1 MVYGTVKKI
10 ANCNNVLSENPL
22 YVMINEMIRHFE
34 EKNERKYLELGD
46 VDENKKVSKKYEK
59 VWEGIKK
66 ETEAI
71 NGGEWVEY
79 GQDFKKSSLETN
91 DDLPMNKPIKL
102 RLLTI
107 DIRSPFSEGDKF
119 YPQLFLEDAF
129 VWVSAN
135 ILQYQK
141 IDASEEIDVNKTSA
155 SKECEL
161 CHYWLLKMLDSNL
174 KNMFVMDVMIY

>member
-1 MVYGTVKKI
+1 MVAKVLNLGKDLKK
-10 ANCNNVLSENPL
+10 
-22 YVMINEMIRHFE
+22 R
-34 EKNERKYLELGD
+34 
-46 VDENKKVSKKYEK
+46 
-59 VWEGIKK
+59 
-66 ETEAI
+66 
-71 NGGEWVEY
+71 
-79 GQDFKKSSLETN
+79 SLETN

-102 RLLTI
+102 HSLTI
-107 DIRSPFSEGDKF
+107 NIRSPFSESNKF

-161 CHYWLLKMLDSNL
+161 CHYWFFKDVGFKVNF
-174 KNMFVMDVMIY
+174 NFVMDFMIYVQWSIL